1 MSAVRS
7 PIINKRKEKNG
18 VKKALPTIL
27 VIIIFIAG
35 VSVFLYP
42 TVSNYLNRKNSTR
55 AITEHNEKLSKLSP
69 ETIAQEREAARRY
82 NESLFGNAVVLTD
95 PFDPDAYPI
104 TDGEYTELLALDTV
118 MAYIEIPA
126 IDVYLPIYHGTSEET
141 LLIGVGHLENTSLPV
156 GGESTHAVLS
166 AHCGL
171 PSARLFTDLHLIKE
185 GNIFRIH
192 VLDETLTY
200 QVYEIETVD
209 PEDSSSLFIK
219 EGEDIVTLITC
230 TPYGKNTHRLLVRG
244 RRIEESKDQP
254 ITEPEIEKEMTWE
267 DYSKLAAIG
276 IAAVFIMLLLG
287 GAVRSFIRRK
297 KNEKA
302 D

>member
-1 MSAVRS
+1 M
-7 PIINKRKEKNG
+7 
-18 VKKALPTIL
+18 KKALPTIL

>member
-1 MSAVRS
+1 M
-7 PIINKRKEKNG
+7 
-18 VKKALPTIL
+18 KKALPTIL

-185 GNIFRIH
+185 GNLFRIH

>member
-1 MSAVRS
+1 
-7 PIINKRKEKNG
+7 G

-104 TDGEYTELLALDTV
+104 TDGEYTELLAHDTV

-185 GNIFRIH
+185 GNLFRIH